1 MHSGTLKSPKKEP
14 LRGIQLPKRQS
25 QFIGELTTSI
35 VAPSLSSPAV
45 LPVKEASLIEE
56 RWSRSF
62 KYSTEL
68 DLPALLSMKSTTA
81 METGSLRSALTTPPY
96 CGCEERAG

>member
-25 QFIGELTTSI
+25 QSIGELTASI

-56 RWSRSF
+56 RWRSLF
-62 KYSTEL
+62 RYSTE
-68 DLPALLSMKSTTA
+68 PEIAALLSMKSTPA
-81 METGSLRSALTTPPY
+81 MERDSLTT
-96 CGCEERAG
+96 A

>member
-1 MHSGTLKSPKKEP
+1 MHSGTLKSPKKVP

-25 QFIGELTTSI
+25 QSIGEFVCI
-35 VAPSLSSPAV
+35 VVSSPAV

-56 RWSRSF
+56 GVFER
-62 KYSTEL
+62 YSTEP
-68 DLPALLSMKSTTA
+68 DPPALLSMKSTPA
-81 METGSLRSALTTPPY
+81 MERDSLLAAPTTPPY

>member
-25 QFIGELTTSI
+25 QSIGELSVCI

-45 LPVKEASLIEE
+45 LPVKEASLIEV
-56 RWSRSF
+56 RWRSLSRN
-62 KYSTEL
+62 STE
-68 DLPALLSMKSTTA
+68 PEIAALLSMKSTPA
-81 METGSLRSALTTPPY
+81 MESDSLFPAKTTPPY

>member
-25 QFIGELTTSI
+25 QSIGLSVCI

-45 LPVKEASLIEE
+45 LPVKEAALIEE
-56 RWSRSF
+56 GVFER
-62 KYSTEL
+62 YSTEP
-68 DLPALLSMKSTTA
+68 DPPGALLSMKSIPA
-81 METGSLRSALTTPPY
+81 MERDSLLDAWTTPPN
-96 CGCEERAG
+96 CGCEEGAG

>member
-25 QFIGELTTSI
+25 QFIGELTASI
-35 VAPSLSSPAV
+35 VAPSLLSPAV

-56 RWSRSF
+56 GVFPR
-62 KYSTEL
+62 YSTEP
-68 DLPALLSMKSTTA
+68 DPPALLSMKSTPA
-81 METGSLRSALTTPPY
+81 MERDSLLAAPTTPPY

>member
-25 QFIGELTTSI
+25 QSIGLSVCI

-56 RWSRSF
+56 RWRSLSR
-62 KYSTEL
+62 YSTEP
-68 DLPALLSMKSTTA
+68 DEYALLSMKSTPA
-81 METGSLRSALTTPPY
+81 MERDSLSYDRTTPPY
-96 CGCEERAG
+96 SGCEERAG